1 MLMDKRKRKIS
12 YRTKLLVIVLFF
24 LVAANLILDWFLMMD
39 AQSALK
45 QLMQDRMLDVANVAA
60 DCLDGDFLETM
71 TADDVGSEGYNK
83 VLRQFAVFQDN
94 VQMDYI
100 YALKKAG
107 DKKFVFTID
116 PDPIDP
122 GLFGEETIYT
132 EALDAASRGIPSVD
146 TMSFDDRW
154 GRFYSAYSP
163 IHNSDGDI
171 VGVVAVDFDAK
182 WYEQKMATNGTIV
195 LLVSLC
201 SLLAGAAVV
210 FAVTGRIRKK
220 FRAVNNELSV
230 LAEDLENL
238 ASEFGIAAGESD
250 SGKVLVKESGKL
262 RGINYDDE
270 LAKLSD
276 KLHFIHDE
284 LRQYINEAR
293 ARAYIDVM
301 TDVGNRTAYGDI
313 LRRED
318 ERISTGQGDF
328 ALVIVDINELKNIND
343 NYGHENG
350 DAIIVDTATI
360 LKRTFGRENVYR
372 IGGDEFLA
380 VMDNASEEDVKERIG
395 ALDEAVEKFNATEK
409 TYEMNLALSRGYSFY
424 EPEVDRN
431 FKAVFKRA
439 DEAMYQNKREYY
451 KKNGDRR
458 RR

>member
-1 MLMDKRKRKIS
+1 MKEKNSKIS
-12 YRTKLLVIVLFF
+12 YRAKLLVLVLVF
-24 LVAANLILDWFLMMD
+24 LFVANMVLDWLLMLD
-39 AQSALK
+39 AQKALK
-45 QLMQDRMLDVANVAA
+45 QLMHDRMLDVANVAA

-71 TADDVGSEGYNK
+71 TEEDVGSEGYNK
-83 VLRQFAVFQDN
+83 VIRQFAVFQEN

-100 YALKKAG
+100 YALRKVG

-122 GLFGEETIYT
+122 GLFGEETIFT
-132 EALDAASRGIPSVD
+132 EALDAANRGIPSVD

-182 WYEQKMATNGTIV
+182 WYEQKMATNGTII
-195 LLVSLC
+195 LLVSVI
-201 SLLAGAAVV
+201 SLFAGAAIV
-210 FAVTGRIRKK
+210 FAITGRIRRK
-220 FRAVNNELSV
+220 FRAVNNELSD
-230 LAEDLENL
+230 LADDLENL
-238 ASEFGIAAGESD
+238 ASEFGIAAGDSD
-250 SGKVLVKESGKL
+250 SGAVLARESGKL
-262 RGINYDDE
+262 SGINYDDE

-284 LRQYINEAR
+284 LRRYINEAR

-301 TDVGNRTAYGDI
+301 TDVGNRAAYSEI
-313 LRRED
+313 LHRED
-318 ERISTGQGDF
+318 EKISAGQGNF
-328 ALVIVDINELKNIND
+328 ALVVVDINELKTIND

-350 DAIIVDTATI
+350 DAIIVDSATL

-372 IGGDEFLA
+372 VGGDEFLA
-380 VMDNASEEDVKERIG
+380 VMDNVDEAGICERIA

-409 TYEMNLALSRGYSFY
+409 TYEMNLTLSRGYAVY
-424 EPEVDRN
+424 EPEADRN

-439 DEAMYQNKREYY
+439 DEAMYRNKGEYY
-451 KKNGDRR
+451 EKHGTRPRR
-458 RR
+458 R